1 MLGLPE
7 EHMEY
12 KWWLAHGI
20 EHAFGP
26 LAHSFVKRL
35 KKQTCNRLQFC
46 HQRFCDHLRA
56 ETFLQQ
62 NHIEDADLIS
72 VWEKQPLLEEVGF
85 LLVDMSGLISRQQ
98 IPCVSINPLPT
109 RLWSGLH
116 REVALSDMLNNLRL
130 F

>member
-1 MLGLPE
+1 MASNTRLGL
-7 EHMEY
+7 
-12 KWWLAHGI
+12 W
-20 EHAFGP
+20 
-26 LAHSFVKRL
+26 HSFVKRL
-35 KKQTCNRLQFC
+35 KKQTCNRLQLC
-46 HQRFCDHLRA
+46 HQRFYDNLRA

-62 NHIEDADLIS
+62 NDIEDADLIS

-116 REVALSDMLNNLRL
+116 CEAALSNMLNNLRL